1 MQVVCEHCGRRFEA
15 QRSTAKFCSD
25 QHRKAAAK
33 ARKRPRNV
41 VPMARPVEAGT
52 RRKRLTV
59 VDSTPD
65 DVLAPPTERP
75 TPGSDVYDIV
85 DAIKSRY
92 RTQLHTP
99 SGQLALKLARIIDGG
114 KPDGSVAS
122 EARELRQVLLTL
134 DAVVAANDE
143 EDDPVSRAR
152 RRHHG
157 S

>member
-1 MQVVCEHCGRRFEA
+1 VSLSDEA
-15 QRSTAKFCSD
+15 IRADERERSERET
-25 QHRKAAAK
+25 RKAGA
-33 ARKRPRNV
+33 P
-41 VPMARPVEAGT
+41 VPPGISIDGERA
-52 RRKRLTV
+52 
-59 VDSTPD
+59 SI
-65 DVLAPPTERP
+65 VLPEGADLGDLWRIVY
-75 TPGSDVYDIV
+75 VYDIV

-157 S
+157 G